1 MKKLKKAPRAKATA
15 QATES
20 TNKNEITAGPTD
32 LNSLKWM
39 TSAPAIVL
47 GMTFVVVTAALL
59 TAGED
64 TPPASVERLDLSPV
78 TATVQNNT
86 ARPAETKKAVTAKA
100 SPSTP
105 AAPKTPATA
114 SNNLAVASHAE
125 SVPSVTIT
133 GCLDNED
140 GTFRLTD
147 ASGAEAPT
155 ARSWKSGFL
164 KKRTAQI
171 EVVDAVG
178 TLNLRHYAG
187 RRVGLTGTLVDRDMR
202 ARSVRLIGPC
212 E

>member
-15 QATES
+15 RATES
-20 TNKNEITAGPTD
+20 KNEITAAPTD

-59 TAGED
+59 TARED

-78 TATVQNNT
+78 TATVQNNP
-86 ARPAETKKAVTAKA
+86 ARPAEAKKAVVSKS

-105 AAPKTPATA
+105 AAAKTPAAA
-114 SNNLAVASHAE
+114 STNLVVASQAA

-164 KKRTAQI
+164 KKRAAQI

-178 TLNLRHYAG
+178 TLNLRH
-187 RRVGLTGTLVDRDMR
+187 
-202 ARSVRLIGPC
+202 
-212 E
+212 

>member
-1 MKKLKKAPRAKATA
+1 MKKLKKAPRAKGTA
-15 QATES
+15 RATES
-20 TNKNEITAGPTD
+20 TSKNEIAAAPTD

-59 TAGED
+59 TARED
-64 TPPASVERLDLSPV
+64 APPASVERLDLSPV

-86 ARPAETKKAVTAKA
+86 ARPAEAKKAAIAKP

-105 AAPKTPATA
+105 AAA
-114 SNNLAVASHAE
+114 STNLVVASQTA

-164 KKRTAQI
+164 KKRAAQI

-187 RRVGLTGTLVDRDMR
+187 RRVGVTGTLVDRDMR